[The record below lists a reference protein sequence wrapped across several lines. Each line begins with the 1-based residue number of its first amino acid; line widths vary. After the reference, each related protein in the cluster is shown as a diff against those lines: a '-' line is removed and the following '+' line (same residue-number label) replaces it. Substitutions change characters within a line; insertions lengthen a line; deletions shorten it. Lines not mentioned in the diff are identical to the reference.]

1 MATNV
6 DDAPLHRLRLHP
18 RTRAISRYATARV
31 VVGRPP
37 ETWIYAGLV
46 ATLALIA
53 ATRLFGLRHVH

>member
-1 MATNV
+1 MATTV

-18 RTRAISRYATARV
+18 RTRAISPSANARA

-53 ATRLFGLRHVH
+53 ATRLFALNRVH